1 MSKERVSKEFR
12 LKNIDETGNYLIEK
26 INENELMSKKHE
38 KVYVVLNYIENLLV
52 LISTVSGCVFI
63 CNFAPLVGFPI
74 GIPNSAIGLKTCVIP
89 AEIKR
94 YKSIIKKKKKKHEK
108 ILSLA
113 ESKLNSVEDSIF
125 TALINSNIG
134 DDVFVLINDIKKS
147 DDKAV

>member
-38 KVYVVLNYIENLLV
+38 KVYVVLNYIEDLLV
-52 LISTVSGCVFI
+52 LISTVSGCVSI
-63 CNFAPLVGFPI
+63 CNFAPLAGFPI
-74 GIPNSAIGLKTCVIP
+74 GIPNSTIGLKICVIP

-134 DDVFVLINDIKKS
+134 DDVFVLINDIKKI
-147 DDKAV
+147 

>member
-38 KVYVVLNYIENLLV
+38 KVYVVLNYIEDLLI
-52 LISTVSGCVFI
+52 LISTVSGCVSI

-74 GIPNSAIGLKTCVIP
+74 GIPNSAIGLKICVIP

-125 TALINSNIG
+125 TALINSNIR
-134 DDVFVLINDIKKS
+134 DDVFVLINDIKKI
-147 DDKAV
+147 

>member
-38 KVYVVLNYIENLLV
+38 KVYVVLNYIEDLLV
-52 LISTVSGCVFI
+52 LISTVSGCVSI

-74 GIPNSAIGLKTCVIP
+74 GIPNSAIGLKICVIP

-134 DDVFVLINDIKKS
+134 DDVFVLINDIKKI
-147 DDKAV
+147 